1 MTEGSQM
8 FYVMLALPGLFG
20 LTLLG
25 EGAYQISRSE
35 SGWISVVAGCFFLMA
50 VSFGYFY
57 LKV

>member
-1 MTEGSQM
+1 M

-35 SGWISVVAGCFFLMA
+35 SGWISVVTGCFFLMA
-50 VSFGYFY
+50 VSFGYFF
-57 LKV
+57 LKAG